1 MDQRK
6 IGEFIA
12 AMRKEQGLTQEELGY
27 RLGVTNKTI
36 SRWETGK
43 YMPDIDKLQDLSSM
57 LKISVNELLTGERI
71 FDTTVFMQKA
81 DENLIEALSAASL
94 SISKTKKTIRD
105 NICTAY
111 SLHDMNIVA
120 LEVHENEMTMRT
132 QSGMI
137 RATEPYDQPNGYVEF
152 KNVDWDFCYV
162 YILDFT
168 GNTGNFCGEKVFLRD
183 FISSFT
189 DMCFSVVDEVFGYN
203 QTTLFGDLIIGDKAK
218 ECIIGIYHL
227 GDMIYVEEQE

>member
-57 LKISVNELLTGERI
+57 LKISVNELITGERI

-81 DENLIEALSAASL
+81 DENQIGRASC
-94 SISKTKKTIRD
+94 RER
-105 NICTAY
+105 
-111 SLHDMNIVA
+111 V
-120 LEVHENEMTMRT
+120 
-132 QSGMI
+132 
-137 RATEPYDQPNGYVEF
+137 
-152 KNVDWDFCYV
+152 
-162 YILDFT
+162 
-168 GNTGNFCGEKVFLRD
+168 
-183 FISSFT
+183 
-189 DMCFSVVDEVFGYN
+189 
-203 QTTLFGDLIIGDKAK
+203 
-218 ECIIGIYHL
+218 
-227 GDMIYVEEQE
+227 